1 MRALAACK
9 NRGVVDRGII
19 ALDADGV
26 LLDFSLAYAHAWQ
39 RAFGQFP
46 AERDPLA
53 YWPRDRWQVDR
64 LDGERL
70 EQLRS
75 CFDEDFWTSLPAMP
89 GALTACRQLA
99 QAGYE
104 LVCVTAL
111 PDRFA
116 KARRDNLLSL
126 SFPIEVV
133 HTAEYSDAGP
143 SPKAQILHALQPLA
157 FVDDYLP
164 YFVGVQQ
171 PIHRALIL
179 RGPNGSPNGGD
190 SLRFVDSQ
198 HDDLPAFASW
208 WMAQP
213 GK

>member
-1 MRALAACK
+1 MV
-9 NRGVVDRGII
+9 NRGII

-39 RAFGQFP
+39 RVFGQFP

-53 YWPRDRWQVDR
+53 YWPRDRWQVDK

-70 EQLRS
+70 ERLRS
-75 CFDEDFWTSLPAMP
+75 HFDEDFWASLPAMP
-89 GALTACRQLA
+89 GALAACQRLA

-116 KARRDNLLSL
+116 KARRDNLLQL

-133 HTAEYSDAGP
+133 HTVGYSSEGP
-143 SPKAQILHALQPLA
+143 SPKAQLLHALQPLA

-164 YFVGVQQ
+164 YFVGVQE
-171 PIHRALIL
+171 PIHRALVQ
-179 RGPNGSPNGGD
+179 RAPNGSPNSGE

-198 HDDLPAFASW
+198 HDDLLAFADW
-208 WMAQP
+208 WMTRPA
-213 GK
+213 G

>member
-1 MRALAACK
+1 M
-9 NRGVVDRGII
+9 VDRGII

-26 LLDFSLAYAHAWQ
+26 LLDFGLAYAKAWQ

-46 AERDPLA
+46 AERDPRA
-53 YWPRDRWQVDR
+53 YWPMDRWQVEK

-75 CFDEDFWTSLPAMP
+75 CFDEDFWASLPPLP
-89 GALTACRQLA
+89 GALDACRRLA

-116 KARRDNLLSL
+116 KARRDNLLAL

-133 HTAEYSDAGP
+133 HTSGYSATGP
-143 SPKAQILHALQPLA
+143 SPKAQILHTLQPLA

-164 YFVGVQQ
+164 YFVGVQE

-179 RGPNGSPNGGD
+179 RAPNGSPNNGE

-198 HDDLPAFASW
+198 HDDLLAFTDW
-208 WMAQP
+208 WLSRP
-213 GK
+213 VR